1 MTGWAWTALALY
13 AGWLA
18 AAFGVRSIIQRL
30 RTGDTG
36 FRGLSR
42 ASGWAARGAG
52 VLFVAA
58 LLGAVVAPAA
68 TLAGLP
74 VLVEDAPALYGT
86 GTAITVLGIVATLI
100 AQGAMG
106 TSWRVGVDQGER
118 TALVTSGP
126 FSYVRNPIFT
136 AMGITG
142 TGLALMV
149 PSVLALAAL
158 AALAVAV
165 ELQVRIV
172 EEPYLRAVHGTD
184 YLTYGATTGRF
195 VPRVGQLRSGERSPD
210 TE

>member
-13 AGWLA
+13 VVWLG
-18 AAFGVRSIIQRL
+18 AAFGIRTLIQRL

-36 FRGLSR
+36 FRR
-42 ASGWAARGAG
+42 PSGAQGSAARWAG

-58 LLGAVVAPAA
+58 LLGAVAAPAA
-68 TLAGLP
+68 TLAGFP
-74 VLVEDAPALYGT
+74 VLVEDAPVLYGT
-86 GTAITVLGIVATLI
+86 GAAITVLGIVGTLV

-106 TSWRVGVDQGER
+106 TSWRVGVDREER

-142 TGLALMV
+142 IGLALMV
-149 PSVLALAAL
+149 PGILALAAL

-172 EEPYLRAVHGTD
+172 EEPYLRAVHGTA
-184 YLTYGATTGRF
+184 YLAYGSTTGRF
-195 VPRVGQLRSGERSPD
+195 VTRVGQLRTAARNPD
-210 TE
+210 TT